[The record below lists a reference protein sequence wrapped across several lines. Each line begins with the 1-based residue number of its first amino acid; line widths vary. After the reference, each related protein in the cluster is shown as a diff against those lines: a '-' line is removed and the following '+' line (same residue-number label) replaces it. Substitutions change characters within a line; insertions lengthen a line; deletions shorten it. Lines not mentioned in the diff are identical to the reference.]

1 MWLPMLFSKL
11 IFELLVARKMDST
24 VEDLV
29 RKRRKDDD
37 EIMLIILLPAMY
49 LLSYQ
54 WREGKVS

>member
-1 MWLPMLFSKL
+1 MLSRRITCRL
-11 IFELLVARKMDST
+11 KMDST

>member
-1 MWLPMLFSKL
+1 
-11 IFELLVARKMDST
+11 MDST

-29 RKRRKDDD
+29 RKRTKDDD

-54 WREGKVS
+54 WREGKGS